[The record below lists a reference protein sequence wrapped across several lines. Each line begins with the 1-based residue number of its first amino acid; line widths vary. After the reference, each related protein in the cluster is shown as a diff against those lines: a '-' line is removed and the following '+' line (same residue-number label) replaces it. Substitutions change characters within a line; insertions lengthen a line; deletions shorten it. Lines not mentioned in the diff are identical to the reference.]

1 MSPLHNMNS
10 SAVRLGSRKSR
21 YFDMYHPSN
30 RGCRWSVPCLAHQCH
45 SYGGILMSLPPYCKK
60 KRRKKRE
67 KNKESNESQLRMCN
81 IRQNKHKRG
90 TTLKST
96 GPKRSA
102 TNVHEVGK
110 QGKIPELQVLF
121 GQTCFG
127 STWGS
132 NTEMFLII
140 IYRLIPLHCHIFV
153 FLLCR
158 MKYNYYNLKRL

>member
-1 MSPLHNMNS
+1 MKRAMPSTPVPFLWRYIDEFTTILQKKKEEKKEKRTKNPMSPS
-10 SAVRLGSRKSR
+10 CACATFVRTS
-21 YFDMYHPSN
+21 
-30 RGCRWSVPCLAHQCH
+30 
-45 SYGGILMSLPPYCKK
+45 I
-60 KRRKKRE
+60 
-67 KNKESNESQLRMCN
+67 
-81 IRQNKHKRG
+81 RG

-132 NTEMFLII
+132 NAEMFLII
-140 IYRLIPLHCHIFV
+140 IYRLIPLHCHFFV

-158 MKYNYYNLKRL
+158 MKYDYYNLKRL